1 MSQTMVEVPIL
12 IEEEL
17 YRWQADFMGIGEDGS
32 SILKLP
38 TFNAGKCGTK
48 AGKTAGCALGL
59 FLHFVNVPGTRW
71 LWTAGVNKQ
80 LEPTWQRYFR
90 PLIAAIPRSKRKVR
104 DAFGMWQVELTA
116 TDSLLTLKSGDE
128 PLASWT

>member
-1 MSQTMVEVPIL
+1 MVEVPIL

-71 LWTAGVNKQ
+71 LWTANG
-80 LEPTWQRYFR
+80 RC
-90 PLIAAIPRSKRKVR
+90 
-104 DAFGMWQVELTA
+104 
-116 TDSLLTLKSGDE
+116 
-128 PLASWT
+128 